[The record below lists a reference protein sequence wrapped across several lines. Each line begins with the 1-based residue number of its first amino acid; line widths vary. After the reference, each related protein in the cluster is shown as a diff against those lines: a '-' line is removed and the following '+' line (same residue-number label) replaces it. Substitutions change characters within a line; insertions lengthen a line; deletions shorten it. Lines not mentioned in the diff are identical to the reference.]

1 MLSVVSDPRIGT
13 VLAGSRIESR
23 LRPGGMSEV
32 FVAEHLHLERKVAL
46 KLLDP
51 RLAQDQDYRHRFLR
65 ESKLAASLYH
75 PNIVPIYDA
84 GEAEG
89 LPYLMMHYVRGSD
102 LAEVLELEAPLDPQR
117 TLTIISQVVS
127 ALDAAHERGLVHR
140 DVKPANVLIA
150 SGEGAEPAGHVYLT
164 DFGLAKQVQSSSMTR
179 QGMFMGTLD
188 YVAPE
193 QIQGQPVDRRVDVYS
208 LGCVVYE
215 CLAGRVP
222 FPKEAEVA
230 RMYAH
235 IQEQPPAV
243 SAVRPNLPSAVD
255 AVVATAMAKAPDDRY
270 ATAGEFLAA
279 LREVLETPAQ
289 AAPAVAEA
297 VPASTHEPAPYPSAA
312 GIPIPEPE
320 AAPVAPPL
328 VDVLYMD
335 HPGQRYG
342 LGRTANGYAVWDLR
356 AGGRPIRLFPLTDA
370 AWQVAWATLQELEA
384 APEMEPPPP
393 GSGEQFVPEPAP
405 AAGPLLVGL
414 VFLDYQGTKYGLGRT
429 SDAYAIWDLE
439 AGGYPV
445 QVFGLDPASWQAAWD
460 RYQELEITPAAAAAG
475 QGDAPWDDAAR
486 AGAAPVAAEPAE
498 LAGAVAIDYRGAGYG
513 LGRTESA
520 YAIWDL
526 AAGGNPVRAFSLD
539 PASWNEAWSAFQ
551 DLESRLG
558 S

>member
-1 MLSVVSDPRIGT
+1 MLIRVSDPRIGT
-13 VLAGSRIESR
+13 VLAGSRIEGR

-51 RLAQDQDYRHRFLR
+51 RLAQDQDYRQRFLR

-102 LAEVLELEAPLDPQR
+102 LDEVIEAEAPLDPGR
-117 TLTIISQVVS
+117 TVAVIAQVVS
-127 ALDAAHERGLVHR
+127 ALDAAHDRGLVHR

-150 SGEGAEPAGHVYLT
+150 SGEGAEPEGHVYLT

-193 QIQGQPVDRRVDVYS
+193 QIQGHPVDRRTDVYS

-235 IQEQPPAV
+235 MQEEPPAV
-243 SAVRPNLPSAVD
+243 STVRPGLPPAVD
-255 AVVATAMAKAPDDRY
+255 VVVATAMAKDPEDRY
-270 ATAGEFLAA
+270 RTAGEFLAA
-279 LREVLETPAQ
+279 LRDALEGPPQ
-289 AAPAVAEA
+289 LPPAVAE
-297 VPASTHEPAPYPSAA
+297 VLPSSASEPAPAPSMA
-312 GIPIPEPE
+312 GASIPQPES
-320 AAPVAPPL
+320 APVAPPL
-328 VDVLYMD
+328 VDVLVMD
-335 HPGQRYG
+335 HPGRRYG
-342 LGRTANGYAVWDLR
+342 LGRTANGYAVWDLE

-370 AWQVAWATLQELEA
+370 AWQVAWTTLQELEA
-384 APEMEPPPP
+384 SPEMEPPPP
-393 GSGEQFVPEPAP
+393 GSGEQVVPEPAP
-405 AAGPLLVGL
+405 SAGPLLVGV
-414 VFLDYQGTKYGLGRT
+414 VFLDFRGTKYGLGRT
-429 SDAYAIWDLE
+429 SDAYAIWDLG

-445 QVFGLDPASWQAAWD
+445 QTFGLDPASWQAAWA
-460 RYQELEITPAAAAAG
+460 RYQELEMAPAGAPAG
-475 QGDAPWDDAAR
+475 QGEARWEGAAP
-486 AGAAPVAAEPAE
+486 GAAPVAAQPAE
-498 LAGAVAIDYRGAGYG
+498 LAGAVTVDYRGSGYG
-513 LGRTESA
+513 LGRTVDA
-520 YAIWDL
+520 YSIWDL
-526 AAGGNPVRAFSLD
+526 AAGGNPVRTFPLNPQAWD
-539 PASWNEAWSAFQ
+539 EAWSAFQ

-558 S
+558 G